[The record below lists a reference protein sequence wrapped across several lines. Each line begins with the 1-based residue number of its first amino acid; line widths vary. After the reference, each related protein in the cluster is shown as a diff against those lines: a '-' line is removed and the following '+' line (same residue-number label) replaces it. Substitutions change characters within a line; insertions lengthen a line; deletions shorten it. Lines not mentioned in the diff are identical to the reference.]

1 MTAKTILIVDDH
13 AVVRAGI
20 RALLN
25 DVPDLT
31 VIGEAAT
38 AREAL
43 DLTRLLRPDFVLLDI
58 TLPDGSGLDLIPS
71 LVTTAPGVRII
82 VLTMHEGEEYF
93 FQALRAG
100 AAGYVVKSGDAEH
113 ILAALRAVL
122 EGGVYLYPTLART
135 LVGRHLREQGDRAPP
150 DLSPR
155 EQEVLRLI
163 AEGLSNKEIAA
174 RLSISVTTAQTHR
187 NRIMEKLGLHT
198 AVELVR
204 YAIRAGLIRP

>member
-25 DVPDLT
+25 DVPDFT
-31 VIGEAAT
+31 VVGEAAT
-38 AREAL
+38 AREARE
-43 DLTRLLRPDFVLLDI
+43 LTRLLRPDFVLLDI
-58 TLPDGSGLDLIPS
+58 TLPDGSGLDLIPA
-71 LVTTAPGVRII
+71 LVAAVPGIRII

-135 LVGRHLREQGDRAPP
+135 LVGRHLQEQGGRAPP